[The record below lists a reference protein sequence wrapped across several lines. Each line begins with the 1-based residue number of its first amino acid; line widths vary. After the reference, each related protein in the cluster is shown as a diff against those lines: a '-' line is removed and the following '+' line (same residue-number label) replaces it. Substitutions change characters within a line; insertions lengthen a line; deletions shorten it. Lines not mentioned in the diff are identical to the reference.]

1 MLIKKIDLINIL
13 TDTLD
18 YLEYELPNGPS
29 NHSKRTTIIALY
41 IAKALKLDEK
51 ELNSLCIYSLI
62 HDCATSNEEFTLIEK
77 QGRDQIE
84 ETMTHCLVINE
95 IVPNSILRAV
105 YDNVILYHHEK
116 WDGSG
121 LFKKRGNE
129 IPLLSQIIKLANDI
143 EILYRTKE
151 NPNNIFKLINDKC
164 DFYYSSKIVEAFNI
178 AQKNPHFY
186 NSLKNSHLD
195 KELINIIGN
204 RELDIDSSTFYD
216 LTNILKAIL
225 NTKSPFTYEH
235 SSRVATL
242 ASSMADYYNFDN
254 QKKEEFIFAAIFHDV
269 GKLLVPNSIIN
280 KKGPLT
286 KEEFMIIKE
295 HPLHTNKL
303 LKKVP
308 VFKNICKWAS
318 QHHEK
323 LNGSGYPQGLV
334 ENQLCFESQL
344 LSVIDIYEALSS
356 DRPYRGALSEE
367 KLAHIMYEMSNKGE
381 LNKFIVKDV
390 LEVFNQKKEA

>member
-18 YLEYELPNGPS
+18 YLENDLPNGPS

-41 IAKALKLDEK
+41 IAKILNLDEK

-62 HDCATSNEEFTLIEK
+62 HDCATSNEEFSSIEK
-77 QGRDQIE
+77 LGRDQLE
-84 ETMTHCLVINE
+84 ETKTHCFVINE
-95 IVPNSILRAV
+95 IVPKSLIKSV
-105 YDNVILYHHEK
+105 YENVILYHHEK

-121 LFKKRGNE
+121 LFKKKGNE
-129 IPLLSQIIKLANDI
+129 IPFLSQIIKLANDI
-143 EILYRTKE
+143 EILYRE
-151 NPNNIFKLINDKC
+151 NEKPNNIFKLINHKC
-164 DFYYSSKIVEAFNI
+164 DLYYSSKLVEAFNI

-186 NSLKNSHLD
+186 NSLKNSHIE

-204 RELDIDSSTFYD
+204 RELDIDSLTFYD

-235 SSRVATL
+235 SSRVAIL
-242 ASSMADYYNFDN
+242 ASSMANYYNFDE

-308 VFKNICKWAS
+308 VFNNICKWAS

-323 LNGSGYPQGLV
+323 LNGSGYPYGLV

-356 DRPYRGALSEE
+356 DRPYREALSEE
-367 KLAHIMYEMSNKGE
+367 NLSQIMYEMSNKGE
-381 LNKFIVKDV
+381 LNKMIVEDV
-390 LEVFNQKKEA
+390 LKVFKIKKEA